1 MVNIDYYINNEGL
14 YRNKMEYCVNLCS
27 VLKWGFLVI
36 IVDVIVEDYD
46 VVVVDVG
53 GGVLIL
59 FVERLYNFI

>member
-14 YRNKMEYCVNLCS
+14 YRNKMEYCVNLYS

-36 IVDVIVEDYD
+36 VVDVIVEDYD